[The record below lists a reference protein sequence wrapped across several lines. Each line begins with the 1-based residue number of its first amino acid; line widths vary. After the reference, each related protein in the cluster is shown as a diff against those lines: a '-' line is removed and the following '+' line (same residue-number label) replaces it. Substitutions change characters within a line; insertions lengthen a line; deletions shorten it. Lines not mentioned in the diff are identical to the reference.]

1 MGKIVA
7 ACIGIMALLL
17 ADVCAETK
25 QENITLSVPS
35 GATIVIIGG
44 ANSTTEQLE
53 LLRGNFPGSVVIVPD
68 KFYPL
73 WFGADTVLRQIQDK
87 GVKGKLV
94 LIGHSWGGLL
104 AREIDGEHP
113 DLVKAVVTIATPCGN
128 FRYTP
133 EGVSNAAL
141 RPQDG
146 NSKTPLYIIG
156 GRKNA
161 AQRWWMRTDD
171 SDGIVDI
178 SSVMATGERTVKGS
192 AILEGEHSELLRDP
206 KVLGQIK
213 QWLAEPDDTR
223 MTAPAEAR
231 ANAFHLSNRKVA
243 LLRWSF
249 LTGFFNAALLDLA
262 KGTPDGDVVETC
274 E

>member
-7 ACIGIMALLL
+7 ACISIMALVL
-17 ADVCAETK
+17 ADVCADTK
-25 QENITLSVPS
+25 QENITLSQGS
-35 GATIVIIGG
+35 GPTIVIIGG

-53 LLRGNFPGSVVIVPD
+53 LLRGNFSGSVVIVPD
-68 KFYPL
+68 KYYPL
-73 WFGADTVLRQIQDK
+73 WLGADTVLRQIKDN

-113 DLVKAVVTIATPCGN
+113 NLVKAVVTIATPCGN

-133 EGVSNAAL
+133 EGVSNVAL

-156 GRKNA
+156 GRKNV
-161 AQRWWMRTDD
+161 AQRWWMKTDD
-171 SDGIVDI
+171 SDGVVDI

-192 AILEGEHSELLRDP
+192 AILEGEHSELLQDL
-206 KVLGQIK
+206 KVIGQIK
-213 QWLAEPDDTR
+213 QWLAEPDDKRTI
-223 MTAPAEAR
+223 APAEVK

-249 LTGFFNAALLDLA
+249 MTGFFYITLLDLA
-262 KGTPDGDVVETC
+262 QGTPDCDVVETC

>member
-1 MGKIVA
+1 MGKIVT
-7 ACIGIMALLL
+7 ACIGILVLFL
-17 ADVCAETK
+17 AEVCAETK
-25 QENITLSVPS
+25 QENVTQSRRSEP
-35 GATIVIIGG
+35 TIVIIGG

-73 WFGADTVLRQIQDK
+73 WFGADTVLRQIKDK

-113 DLVKAVVTIATPCGN
+113 NLVKAVITIATPCGS

-146 NSKTPLYIIG
+146 NSKTPLFIIG
-156 GRKNA
+156 GRKNV
-161 AQRWWMRTDD
+161 AQRWWMKTDD
-171 SDGIVDI
+171 SDGVVDI
-178 SSVMATGERTVKGS
+178 TSVMATGERTVNGS
-192 AILEGEHSELLRDP
+192 AILAGEHSELLQDP
-206 KVLGQIK
+206 KVIGQIK
-213 QWLAEPDDTR
+213 QWLAEPDDKR
-223 MTAPAEAR
+223 RTAPAEIK
-231 ANAFHLSNRKVA
+231 ANAFHLSNRQVA

-249 LTGFFNAALLDLA
+249 LTGFFNVTLLDFA
-262 KGTPDGDVVETC
+262 QGTPAGDVVETC